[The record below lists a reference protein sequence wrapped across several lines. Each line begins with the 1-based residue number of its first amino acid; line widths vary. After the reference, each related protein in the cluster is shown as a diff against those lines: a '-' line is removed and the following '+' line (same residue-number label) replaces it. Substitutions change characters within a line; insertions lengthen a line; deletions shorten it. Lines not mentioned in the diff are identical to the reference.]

1 MRGIA
6 VVDRQLDAE
15 QIAVWTTSRDG
26 ARATNVNAVV
36 IDANNDPDAMPKLL
50 SLVHRCV
57 VLKTEGTTL
66 DGLPIEGE
74 TLDVAD
80 VASLLDEVEAQQS
93 QILDA
98 IAAYRR
104 ATRSST
110 LVTPTFLAR
119 PAPEDFAPA
128 EDTPS
133 RRALA
138 AANYF
143 GRSWTT
149 WLETDEERR
158 RRTVQPTK
166 GTTPWIMPESMNGA
180 TVPDFPEAFAGRLHV
195 QCMG

>member
-6 VVDRQLDAE
+6 IVDSQPDAE
-15 QIAVWTTSRDG
+15 EIAVWNTSRDG

-36 IDANNDPDAMPKLL
+36 IDPNNDPDAIAKLL
-50 SLVHRCV
+50 SLVHRCA

-74 TLDVAD
+74 ALDVAG
-80 VASLLDEVEAQQS
+80 VAALLDEVEAQQS
-93 QILDA
+93 RILNV
-98 IAAYRR
+98 IADYKR
-104 ATRSST
+104 ATRSRT
-110 LVTPTFLAR
+110 LVEPTFPAR
-119 PAPEDFAPA
+119 PAPEDFAAA

-133 RRALA
+133 LRALA
-138 AANYF
+138 TANYF

-158 RRTVQPTK
+158 RRTVQPAT

-180 TVPDFPEAFAGRLHV
+180 TVPDFPEAFAGRLYV
-195 QCMG
+195 QGNG

>member
-6 VVDRQLDAE
+6 IVDRQPDAE
-15 QIAVWTTSRDG
+15 QIAVWNTSRDG

-36 IDANNDPDAMPKLL
+36 IDPNNDPGAMTKLL

-74 TLDVAD
+74 SLGVAD
-80 VASLLDEVEAQQS
+80 VASLLDEVDVQQS
-93 QILDA
+93 RILAA
-98 IAAYRR
+98 IADYRR
-104 ATRSST
+104 ATRSKT
-110 LVTPTFLAR
+110 LVEPTFPAR

-133 RRALA
+133 LRALA
-138 AANYF
+138 TANYF

-158 RRTVQPTK
+158 RRTVQPAT
-166 GTTPWIMPESMNGA
+166 GATPWIMPESMNAA

-195 QCMG
+195 QGVG